1 MPVIYLIRHGQASF
15 GKEDYDQLSDAGWEQ
30 SRILGRDL
38 QNQDL
43 GVARPICGT
52 MRRHKETAEAAL
64 GELGLPKEWHTDT
77 GFNEY
82 NHTELLALDW
92 PLANDRAELTQ
103 WLAQQEQP
111 RKVFQARFEQAL
123 RRWQRNEPDDH
134 GAYTETWPAFRE
146 RVLAST
152 YSLGNSLASGESA
165 LVFTSGGAISVIIQH
180 LLGMDDEALITWNRT
195 LINTSVTRIL
205 VNAGKLRLVSVNE
218 HLHLPSEQVT
228 YR

>member
-15 GKEDYDQLSDAGWEQ
+15 GKEDYDQLSEGGWEQ
-30 SRILGRDL
+30 SRILGRAL

-43 GVARPICGT
+43 GVPRSICGT
-52 MRRHKETAEAAL
+52 MRRHKETAEATL
-64 GELGLPKEWHTDT
+64 GELGLAKEWHTDT

-82 NHTELLALDW
+82 NHTELLAVDW
-92 PLANDRAELTQ
+92 PLASDRAALTQ
-103 WLAQQEQP
+103 WLAQQDHP

-123 RRWQRNEPDDH
+123 RRWQTGDGD
-134 GAYTETWPAFRE
+134 YTESWPAFRE

-152 YSLGNSLASGESA
+152 YSLGNSLSSGDSA
-165 LVFTSGGAISVIIQH
+165 LVFTSGGAISVIIQR
-180 LLGMDDEALITWNRT
+180 LMGLTDEALITWNRT
-195 LINTSVTRIL
+195 LINTSVTRVL